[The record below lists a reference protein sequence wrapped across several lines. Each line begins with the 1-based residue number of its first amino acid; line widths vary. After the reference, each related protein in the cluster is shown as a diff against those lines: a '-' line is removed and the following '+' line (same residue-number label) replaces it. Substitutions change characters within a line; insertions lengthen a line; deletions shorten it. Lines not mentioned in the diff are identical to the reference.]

1 MLTVASFKIAS
12 SLPMTSAKTGLCDP
26 AFSAGEAISQVLSGV
41 RRPHA
46 ILRLLRRRASQRP
59 FIERPGS
66 HVNAELSLHVDC
78 SVLNRDSQRRVFQRF
93 VSTLF

>member
-1 MLTVASFKIAS
+1 
-12 SLPMTSAKTGLCDP
+12 MTSAKTGLCDP

-59 FIERPGS
+59 FIESQGAMQ
-66 HVNAELSLHVDC
+66 NAQLSLQVDC
-78 SVLNRDSQRRVFQRF
+78 SALNN
-93 VSTLF
+93 